1 MLALCAQI
9 LISPSL
15 TNKMDN
21 REKCKAKLVVFGTWF
36 WLWDYKLI
44 SPHIWTDSRNPLC
57 WVSGLIALG
66 NLEIEM
72 SFIVI
77 IPTHLV
83 LSSPEPGPSK
93 INFCGIILS
102 RHSIVYKLC
111 LVSVNLRNVRYYLC
125 SVTIMSPLLRQCQG
139 QDTPLLWQS
148 ELIITHLVTGDKV
161 LWLTLQ
167 HVFSEML
174 WCHPDSWR
182 SAPVFCCHVMARVM
196 RARVQTSHPGPG
208 RPLTQYKYETGSLI

>member
-1 MLALCAQI
+1 MLAHRAQI

-36 WLWDYKLI
+36 WRWDFKLI

-57 WVSGLIALG
+57 CVSGLIALG

-77 IPTHLV
+77 IPTHFV
-83 LSSPEPGPSK
+83 LSSPEPSPSK

-111 LVSVNLRNVRYYLC
+111 LVSVVNLRNVRYYLC
-125 SVTIMSPLLRQCQG
+125 CVTIMSLVLGQCQG
-139 QDTPLLWQS
+139 QDTPMLWQA
-148 ELIITHLVTGDKV
+148 ELIITHLVTS
-161 LWLTLQ
+161 
-167 HVFSEML
+167 FSESHCNMFSQRCSGVILTAVGVLHSSIGL
-174 WCHPDSWR
+174 WSCD
-182 SAPVFCCHVMARVM
+182 VM
-196 RARVQTSHPGPG
+196 RVWVQTSHPDPG

>member
-102 RHSIVYKLC
+102 RHPIVYKLC

-125 SVTIMSPLLRQCQG
+125 CVTIMSPLLRQCQG
-139 QDTPLLWQS
+139 QYTP
-148 ELIITHLVTGDKV
+148 
-161 LWLTLQ
+161 
-167 HVFSEML
+167 
-174 WCHPDSWR
+174 
-182 SAPVFCCHVMARVM
+182 CCDNL
-196 RARVQTSHPGPG
+196 S
-208 RPLTQYKYETGSLI
+208 SS

>member
-1 MLALCAQI
+1 MLALRAQI

-44 SPHIWTDSRNPLC
+44 SPHIWTDSRNPLSC
-57 WVSGLIALG
+57 VSGLIASG

-77 IPTHLV
+77 IPSSHLV

-125 SVTIMSPLLRQCQG
+125 CVTIMSPLLGQCQG
-139 QDTPLLWQS
+139 QDTPPVVTIWAHHNPPGDRWQAALTHITTCFLRDALVSSWQLEECASVLLSCDGPCYESQGPDQS
-148 ELIITHLVTGDKV
+148 PRSRPPTH
-161 LWLTLQ
+161 
-167 HVFSEML
+167 S
-174 WCHPDSWR
+174 
-182 SAPVFCCHVMARVM
+182 
-196 RARVQTSHPGPG
+196 
-208 RPLTQYKYETGSLI
+208 I